1 MKEAIGNKQIV
12 FILFASIV
20 GFPFSIPMD
29 FAVSAGTC
37 GWTIAIICALLATPP
52 IFMISSINMHYEKR
66 GFHEYIEDIA
76 GKYLALAIM
85 IFFLARYLSSTMMVA
100 GSITR
105 LVRLTILEFTP
116 LWALFIVFI
125 ACCSYTSSKS
135 LTSLSYI
142 YEFYGLILTFIFSL
156 LILAMLTKGDFIN
169 LRPFFVKEDMPTYLK
184 EGFRNLIAF
193 AGFDKLFFVPLF
205 RKENKKIHKYL
216 VVSILLITICYIA
229 SFEATL
235 AVSGVNETVLYDDI
249 FFLSI
254 RGIELHHFDLI
265 RRLDLFALSNFI
277 FSSLMIVSFNLYASN
292 VIIYHYL
299 QKLNFRSVTIP
310 LISVIIYIFASIIC
324 ISFASIFTSE
334 AYVKITSNMAIVASY
349 IIPIILFTIVKVKNY
364 EKKTL

>member
-20 GFPFSIPMD
+20 GFPFTVPKD
-29 FAVSAGTC
+29 FAIYAGTG
-37 GWTIAIICALLATPP
+37 GWTIAIICALLAAPP
-52 IFMISSINMHYEKR
+52 IFMISSINMHYEKK
-66 GFHEYIEDIA
+66 GFHEYIEDIT
-76 GKYLALAIM
+76 GKYLSLAIM
-85 IFFLARYLSSTMMVA
+85 IFFLIRYLSSTMMVA

-142 YEFYGLILTFIFSL
+142 YEFYGLVLTFIFSL
-156 LILAMLTKGDFIN
+156 LILAMFTKGDFIN
-169 LRPFFVKEDMPTYLK
+169 LRPFFVKEDVPIYFK
-184 EGFRNLIAF
+184 ESLGNLIAF
-193 AGFDKLFFVPLF
+193 AGFDKLLFVPLF
-205 RKENKKIHKYL
+205 RRENKNIHKYL
-216 VVSILLITICYIA
+216 IISILLITFCYIA
-229 SFEATL
+229 TFEATL

-254 RGIELHHFDLI
+254 RGIELHHFDLM

-292 VIIYHYL
+292 MIISHYL
-299 QKLNFRSVTIP
+299 QKLNFKSISVP
-310 LISVIIYIFASIIC
+310 AISVIIYILASIMC
-324 ISFASIFTSE
+324 ISFMSICSSE
-334 AYVKITSNMAIVASY
+334 TYVKITSNIAVVSSY

-364 EKKTL
+364 GKKIL